1 MPNCVCGKEI
11 TKLPK
16 WLENVNVKFRCLNC
30 PHTTAVQPPIT
41 ISVFGEEDEIEPE
54 LINPEVEA
62 EIVSLE
68 ELEDAEEEPIE

>member
-1 MPNCVCGKEI
+1 MPKCVCGKEI

-16 WLENVNVKFRCLNC
+16 WLENVNVKFRCFNC
-30 PHTTAVQPPIT
+30 PQTTAVQPPIA
-41 ISVFGEEDEIEPE
+41 IAGFAEEEEIEAE

-68 ELEDAEEEPIE
+68 EIEEPEEEAIE